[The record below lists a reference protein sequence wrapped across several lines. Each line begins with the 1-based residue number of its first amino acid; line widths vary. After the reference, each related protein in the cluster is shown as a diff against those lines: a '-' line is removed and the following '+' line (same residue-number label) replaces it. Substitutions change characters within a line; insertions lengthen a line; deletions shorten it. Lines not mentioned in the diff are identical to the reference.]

1 MEVDMTGIASKFDKA
16 FESRSVDDLAD
27 APVSSLRGVSDSDAE
42 HLLAAFGIRTVRDL
56 GTNKFFLWAQAVA
69 TLAD

>member
-1 MEVDMTGIASKFDKA
+1 MTGIASKFDKA

-27 APVSSLRGVSDSDAE
+27 APVSALQGVSDSDAE

-69 TLAD
+69 KLAE

>member
-1 MEVDMTGIASKFDKA
+1 MTGIASKFDKA

-27 APVSSLRGVSDSDAE
+27 APVSALQGVSDSDAE
-42 HLLAAFGIRTVRDL
+42 HLEAAFGIRTVRDL

-69 TLAD
+69 KLAE

>member
-1 MEVDMTGIASKFDKA
+1 MTGIASKFDKA
-16 FESRSVDDLAD
+16 FESRSVNDLAD
-27 APVSSLRGVSDSDAE
+27 APVSALHGISDSDAE